1 MDDNVENSNFVE
13 VTDVDINRSLKI
25 SLTWYLMDN
34 VWWKIY
40 FVEVADVLFLDG
52 SLILTMSNAGNL
64 FQIH

>member
-52 SLILTMSNAGNL
+52 SLILTMSNAENL

>member
-13 VTDVDINRSLKI
+13 VTDFDINRSLKI

-52 SLILTMSNAGNL
+52 SLILRMSNAGNL
-64 FQIH
+64 FQVH

>member
-52 SLILTMSNAGNL
+52 SLILRMSNAKNL
-64 FQIH
+64 FQVH